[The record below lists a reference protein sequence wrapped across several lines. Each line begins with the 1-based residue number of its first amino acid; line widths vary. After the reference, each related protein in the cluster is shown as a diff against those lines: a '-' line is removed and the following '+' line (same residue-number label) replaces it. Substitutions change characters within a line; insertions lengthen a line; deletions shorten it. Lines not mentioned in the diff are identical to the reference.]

1 MFIIPFKKV
10 IIEIVIQMILEKT
23 SGSASNLLLS
33 KSVYLNTE

>member
-1 MFIIPFKKV
+1 MFIIPFRKV

-23 SGSASNLLLS
+23 SVSASNLLLS